1 MNSQNLIRS
10 AMLGALA
17 LTSVAAAVAP
27 AYANETEKC
36 FGVSKAGKND
46 CAGTTHGCAGQ
57 SKVDNSADDWKIVP
71 KGTCEKMGG
80 KLPPPEKK

>member
-1 MNSQNLIRS
+1 MNSQTLIRS

-17 LTSVAAAVAP
+17 LTAVAP
-27 AYANETEKC
+27 AYAADNTEKC

-46 CAGTTHGCAGQ
+46 CAGSTHGCAGQ

-80 KLPPPEKK
+80 KLPAPEKK

>member
-1 MNSQNLIRS
+1 MNSQTLIRS

-17 LTSVAAAVAP
+17 LTAVAP
-27 AYANETEKC
+27 VYAADETEKC

-46 CAGTTHGCAGQ
+46 CAGSTHGCAGQ

-71 KGTCEKMGG
+71 KGACEKMGG
-80 KLPPPEKK
+80 KLPAPEKK